1 MFGITGIM
9 LGSDWRNGASAV
21 PPAVDSSIVIF
32 TNSLVDL
39 DSSWLTISQG
49 NSRLIRARDHN
60 FADVG
65 VPSGGTSAS
74 FTFST
79 GTAGSHRAEDYGAY
93 ANPYEQ
99 NYGSGGVISGIAGS
113 HVHGS
118 TNMTFTS
125 NIFPSYRS
133 AYMRKRN
140 PNSSPYFTLPFGTIL
155 FGENLDNIS
164 GVTGYSTYNGK
175 YLVGQGTSSLS
186 NGGYSNPVSYPF
198 LTNYAGD
205 HTHNPSPYGGSAVN
219 GFYGGGAEVNRAFT
233 DGDDG
238 TSHNHTITANF
249 SIKNQYVKLRPYV
262 TTNSSVPVSRGM
274 IFGFV
279 SAINDPD
286 WFCCNGQTA
295 RGYTTP
301 NLVDRFI
308 MYGDSSS
315 HNAKPISTDDVNTV
329 TYLSSTMDTNTWN
342 HRHGVTNPYPAT
354 TSLGNNRV
362 IARYHGNAN
371 VPHTHGIFHNTGG
384 NTFAFEPAHFNLIFY
399 VYLP

>member
-79 GTAGSHRAEDYGAY
+79 GTAGSHNTINLSPY
-93 ANPYEQ
+93 ANPYES
-99 NYGSGGVISGIAGS
+99 NSGSGGVISGIAGS
-113 HVHGS
+113 HTHGS
-118 TNMTFTS
+118 STMNFTS
-125 NIFPSYRS
+125 DIFPPYRS

-164 GVTGYSTYNGK
+164 GVDSYSTYNGK

-186 NGGYSNPVSYPF
+186 NGGSSNPVSYPF
-198 LTNYAGD
+198 LTNFDGN
-205 HTHNPSPYGGSAVN
+205 HTHPVAPTGYGALTNTSGSVEPY
-219 GFYGGGAEVNRAFT
+219 RAFT
-233 DGDDG
+233 DRNDG
-238 TSHNHTITANF
+238 TLHTHTITANF
-249 SIKNQYVKLRPYV
+249 SIKNQYVKLRTYV
-262 TTNSSVPVSRGM
+262 TNNSSVPISRGM

-315 HNAKPISTDDVNTV
+315 HNTNPSYVDDVNTV
-329 TYLSSTMDTNTWN
+329 TYLSSTMDTNSWS
-342 HRHGVTNPYPAT
+342 HSHGVQNPYPAS
-354 TSLGNNRV
+354 TSIGTKTISRWHSTAS
-362 IARYHGNAN
+362 IE
-371 VPHTHGIFHNTGG
+371 HTHSVTKTTVS

-399 VYLP
+399 IYLP